1 MHTRPHRP
9 LEAQADP
16 SAGDRMDAQPRD
28 ARVRR
33 VARRPRA
40 HPQHAG
46 HNNQHPSHHPLKHTD
61 QPCDTPRADSKLWT
75 KTCQAAT
82 WVVDH
87 TGESEVSARSSR
99 LT

>member
-1 MHTRPHRP
+1 MLSRATRASAALHAHHGPTP
-9 LEAQADP
+9 NTQATTT
-16 SAGDRMDAQPRD
+16 S
-28 ARVRR
+28 VRR
-33 VARRPRA
+33 TTRS
-40 HPQHAG
+40 
-46 HNNQHPSHHPLKHTD
+46 NTTD